1 MKTKKLSEVSVNA
14 ATLDSQQP
22 GFYDQGIH
30 GLGVHIGAPKNP
42 AVTNLN
48 DSSMKTGF
56 YWTTSTATG
65 KPPTESGVAG
75 FLIHISAR
83 TTLQNQIYFG
93 FLSAKMYVRAQENN
107 VWTAWKSVTLL

>member
-1 MKTKKLSEVSVNA
+1 MKTKKLSEISVNA
-14 ATLDSQQP
+14 STLDSQLP
-22 GFYDQGIH
+22 SFYDQGIH

-42 AVTNLN
+42 GVTNLN

-65 KPPTESGVAG
+65 KPPTASGVAG

-83 TTLQNQIYFG
+83 TTLQTQIF
-93 FLSAKMYVRAQENN
+93 FEFISSKMYIRSQENN
-107 VWTAWKSVTLL
+107 VWSAWKQITMA